1 MPEQAVSSLL
11 TALSEGLAIYFQL
24 SQDLAFWYAGGVAGV
39 KWSQLAAI
47 WPWLLGALIA
57 AILLSKSITILS
69 LGDDIAV
76 GLGEKTTFVKIAS
89 MVVVLILAG
98 LAVSVVGPVGF
109 IGLIVPH
116 LVRFLVGVDYRW
128 IIPCSAVVGAFLTLA
143 ADILARTINPPYE
156 TPISVIFALIGVPFF
171 LYVAR
176 KERRNL

>member
-1 MPEQAVSSLL
+1 
-11 TALSEGLAIYFQL
+11 
-24 SQDLAFWYAGGVAGV
+24 
-39 KWSQLAAI
+39 
-47 WPWLLGALIA
+47 
-57 AILLSKSITILS
+57 SKSITILS

>member
-1 MPEQAVSSLL
+1 
-11 TALSEGLAIYFQL
+11 LSR
-24 SQDLAFWYAGGVAGV
+24 
-39 KWSQLAAI
+39 
-47 WPWLLGALIA
+47 
-57 AILLSKSITILS
+57 SITILS

-128 IIPCSAVVGAFLTLA
+128 IIP
-143 ADILARTINPPYE
+143 
-156 TPISVIFALIGVPFF
+156 
-171 LYVAR
+171 
-176 KERRNL
+176 

>member
-1 MPEQAVSSLL
+1 MA
-11 TALSEGLAIYFQL
+11 
-24 SQDLAFWYAGGVAGV
+24 
-39 KWSQLAAI
+39 
-47 WPWLLGALIA
+47 WLLGALIA
-57 AILLSKSITILS
+57 AILLSRSITILS

-128 IIPCSAVVGAFLTLA
+128 IIPCSAVVGAF
-143 ADILARTINPPYE
+143 
-156 TPISVIFALIGVPFF
+156 
-171 LYVAR
+171 
-176 KERRNL
+176 